1 MKYLLNIILYFFPVL
16 LLAQASNVP
25 QVNVPKGIRIGME
38 VPADAL
44 GKTVDGK
51 FIPAINELPQDLVI
65 LDFMTTSC
73 TSCVAALPRFN
84 NLQKA
89 NSNVLKI
96 ISISYEE
103 TARVQAFRKKNEVF
117 KANKLDFV
125 VEDSIWTRY
134 FPHQTVSHMVWVYK
148 GKVIA
153 ITFSEFVDQDM
164 IDSVLKD
171 GKLDLPVK
179 NDFLTFD
186 FSRPLMENNLGKFS
200 FLTGFIEGAY
210 TKFDRYA
217 DSVNNMIREYI
228 VNAEIV
234 PAFLYCYGKIVEL
247 PYIKDS
253 RIIVERPDKERFIF
267 DKERSKYRELW
278 KRKYG
283 ISYEANFDLHADT
296 KTNMKAMIK
305 DMELKLGVKT
315 ALEPRPVMCWVIKD
329 DPEAKE
335 AVRSEDGQTIANFAF
350 MLDLN
355 GERPPVI
362 NESSNGYKYK
372 FTGGSNYEELKV
384 ALKKTGFLLTQE
396 ERQIPCLVIK

>member
-25 QVNVPKGIRIGME
+25 QVNVPKGIGIGME
-38 VPADAL
+38 VPADVL

-51 FIPAINELPQDLVI
+51 SIPSINELPQDLVI

-73 TSCVAALPRFN
+73 TSCIAALPRLN
-84 NLQKA
+84 NLQSA

-96 ISISYEE
+96 ISVSYEE
-103 TARVQAFRKKNEVF
+103 TARAQAFKKKNEVF

-186 FSRPLMENNLGKFS
+186 FSRPLMENNPGKFS

-217 DSVNNMIREYI
+217 DSANNMIREYI

-283 ISYEANFDLHADT
+283 ISYEANFDLRADT
-296 KTNMKAMIK
+296 KVNMKAMIE

-315 ALEPRPVMCWVIKD
+315 ALEARPVMCWVIKD
-329 DPEAKE
+329 DPEAK
-335 AVRSEDGQTIANFAF
+335 AVVRHEDGQTIANFAF

-362 NESSNGYKYK
+362 NESSNGGKYK
-372 FTGGSNYEELKV
+372 FTGASNYEGLKI
-384 ALKKTGFLLTQE
+384 ALKKMGFLLIQE